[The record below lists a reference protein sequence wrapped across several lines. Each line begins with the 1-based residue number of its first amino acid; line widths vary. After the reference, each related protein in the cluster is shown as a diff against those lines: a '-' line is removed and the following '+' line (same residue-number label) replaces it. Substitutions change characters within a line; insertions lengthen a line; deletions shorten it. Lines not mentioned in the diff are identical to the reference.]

1 MNKITS
7 TIKYSAV
14 LHVTG
19 WLLLLECV
27 MLLIPIAV
35 CLVYGEADWNV
46 FAIASG
52 SCLAPGLA
60 LVLPYRHRSFSVT
73 RRESYLLTG
82 LCWVLFSAFGML
94 PLILSPTT
102 QLGVA
107 DAFF

>member
-73 RRESYLLTG
+73 PRVISAHWPVLGAVFRIRHASAYFVSYH
-82 LCWVLFSAFGML
+82 SAGCC
-94 PLILSPTT
+94 
-102 QLGVA
+102 
-107 DAFF
+107 